1 MDSGILIDTVSRL
14 VLGAVAA
21 FLAIMLWS
29 KNHDLGWM
37 FIVVGTIL
45 NYVDIVYS
53 ALGIFGVNLLI
64 EPKIG
69 SRPVLA
75 IVLSVLPELSY
86 IAAFYIMVR
95 RKFS

>member
-1 MDSGILIDTVSRL
+1 MDAGIIVDTVSRL
-14 VLGAVAA
+14 VIGAAAA

-29 KNHDLGWM
+29 KTHDLGWM

-53 ALGIFGVNLLI
+53 ALSIFGINTLI
-64 EPKIG
+64 APKIG

-86 IAAFYIMVR
+86 IAAFFIMVR